1 MINLREE
8 SQEVFYTDEDVLNI
22 SISDIDILKKKMASF
37 NKDRIRLCTHK
48 TKEDLLHEMVIIHTD
63 KCYVRPH
70 KHVNKIE
77 SITVLEGEAK
87 IIIFNDNG
95 SVFKE
100 YMVGGYNDGN
110 FFYHRMNIEK
120 YHMFIIKSKFF
131 VFHEVTRGPFDK
143 KYTMFP
149 DWAPEEYDQN
159 FINKFT

>member
-8 SQEVFYTDEDVLNI
+8 SQEVFYTDESVLNI
-22 SISDIDILKKKMASF
+22 SISDIDILKKKMASS
-37 NKDRIRLCTHK
+37 NKNRIRLCTHK

-95 SVFKE
+95 SV
-100 YMVGGYNDGN
+100 
-110 FFYHRMNIEK
+110 
-120 YHMFIIKSKFF
+120 
-131 VFHEVTRGPFDK
+131 
-143 KYTMFP
+143 
-149 DWAPEEYDQN
+149 
-159 FINKFT
+159 